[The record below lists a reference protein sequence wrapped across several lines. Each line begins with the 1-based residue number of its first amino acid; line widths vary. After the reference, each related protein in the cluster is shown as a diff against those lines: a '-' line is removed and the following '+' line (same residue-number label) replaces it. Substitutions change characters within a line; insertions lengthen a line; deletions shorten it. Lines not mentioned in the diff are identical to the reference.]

1 MSKSFEDQLK
11 VHSSTLFLANYIR
24 DCNSTTR
31 QGWSKQRYLFCCS
44 CLNTYGVCRGTR
56 SISTG
61 IKDSFHKN
69 AIIVSKRE
77 VSRVRVPL
85 FLQPSNNHLRFFS
98 PFLLTVTWLV
108 LQLLGNLISKSHF
121 LGFFLQILLGRHITW
136 LHLEAFSFIHIRN

>member
-1 MSKSFEDQLK
+1 MMSKSFKDQLK

-24 DCNSTTR
+24 DCNSPTTR

-77 VSRVRVPL
+77 VSRVLL
-85 FLQPSNNHLRFFS
+85 FLQPSNNHLSIFHHFYSYMTSITVGRKSYKQILFFGIFLTNSTRQTHNMITFRSFFS
-98 PFLLTVTWLV
+98 
-108 LQLLGNLISKSHF
+108 
-121 LGFFLQILLGRHITW
+121 
-136 LHLEAFSFIHIRN
+136 IHIRN